1 MSFLLCTIS
10 LEVILYDFELKK
22 IAKIVVCCVLKSFG
36 KNLNVLGEN
45 KVGDKNNS
53 DDRCLL

>member
-22 IAKIVVCCVLKSFG
+22 IAKVVVCCGIEIVRQKFECVKRKQNG
-36 KNLNVLGEN
+36 RIARMIGAIY
-45 KVGDKNNS
+45 
-53 DDRCLL
+53 